1 MNQLALRYDRRL
13 LQASDADRNVR
24 VAAVFVW
31 TVVAA
36 VTVMRAI
43 AAFAVP
49 MTFDEAYYW
58 EWSRHFAFGYVD
70 HPPMVAWVI
79 AAFGWLGSTPG
90 AIRIGFVVC
99 GVVATL
105 AVAACASRLAR
116 DPRAG
121 LAAALAFSITP
132 LLSLAFGEASPDGP
146 YLAFWCIALAL
157 AAKAFDEPRRGT
169 FVLLGLALAG
179 AMLTRVFA
187 FALLFGIAAAALAP
201 TRRPL
206 WRRGL
211 WLSFAIAAIA
221 YVPFLCWNATHE
233 WATFVFSFA
242 GRHVAEPFSPLRA
255 VKLYAV
261 QAAAY
266 SPGIW
271 LAALVCIVRPKNP
284 LLAWTSIPL
293 VVLLTALATVE
304 QVEIHWVFGAF
315 ASLSVAL
322 GVAFVRLGH
331 RAQVV
336 WATAAVVPALV
347 LLPAIFTTAVAP
359 GPIYQAFRDTGSTL
373 RNTGPFEIYTYRPL
387 AFDVAATARARN
399 AIVMTD
405 GYGLSSV
412 LDFYG
417 RVTPVVIGTD
427 TEGRESW
434 RWYEPAV
441 MPKTALFVSKEPWAA
456 RTAVHAQ
463 FARACRRTSA
473 GPTLRYSFEGVP
485 PRTYQTQWCEGLRPD
500 ALRILR

>member
-1 MNQLALRYDRRL
+1 M
-13 LQASDADRNVR
+13 
-24 VAAVFVW
+24 
-31 TVVAA
+31 
-36 VTVMRAI
+36 
-43 AAFAVP
+43 
-49 MTFDEAYYW
+49 
-58 EWSRHFAFGYVD
+58 
-70 HPPMVAWVI
+70 
-79 AAFGWLGSTPG
+79 
-90 AIRIGFVVC
+90 
-99 GVVATL
+99 
-105 AVAACASRLAR
+105 
-116 DPRAG
+116 
-121 LAAALAFSITP
+121 
-132 LLSLAFGEASPDGP
+132 
-146 YLAFWCIALAL
+146 
-157 AAKAFDEPRRGT
+157 
-169 FVLLGLALAG
+169 
-179 AMLTRVFA
+179 
-187 FALLFGIAAAALAP
+187 LFGIAAAASAP
-201 TRRPL
+201 ARRPL

-271 LAALVCIVRPKNP
+271 VAALVCIVRPKNP